1 MLTPGTAIKVLTPV
15 WTEPQLSYYSSMN
28 SENFIKI
35 SSGSIGIIEEL
46 EITARNQTVV
56 IVRFSKN
63 LRARLA
69 TWIVQEL

>member
-1 MLTPGTAIKVLTPV
+1 MLTPGTAIKVLTTV